1 MLPAAGRNRRLAD
14 VDRRAIGPERRQC
27 RRPCHSIH
35 RQGWSRTS
43 A

>member
-1 MLPAAGRNRRLAD
+1 VAD
-14 VDRRAIGPERRQC
+14 VRRRAIGPERRQC
-27 RRPCHSIH
+27 RRACHSIH